1 MKLFLNLVL
10 GVVISVAVFFL
21 LLTAFS
27 EDVGPFFI
35 ITVLIGLVLGLQI
48 YILSKIKNIKRE

>member
-10 GVVISVAVFFL
+10 GVVISVAIFFL

-48 YILSKIKNIKRE
+48 YILSKIKNI

>member
-10 GVVISVAVFFL
+10 GVVLSVAVFFL
-21 LLTAFS
+21 LLTVFS